1 MFNIL
6 KLSVKIN
13 IKFEKTRFSHTLLYI
28 KYAFLTEKR
37 LSEGNSRLNNREIY
51 RNFRYN
57 PRPFAPSITSY
68 K

>member
-28 KYAFLTEKR
+28 KYAFLTEKQ
-37 LSEGNSRLNNREIY
+37 LSEGKSRRINREIY
-51 RNFRYN
+51 HH
-57 PRPFAPSITSY
+57 I
-68 K
+68 